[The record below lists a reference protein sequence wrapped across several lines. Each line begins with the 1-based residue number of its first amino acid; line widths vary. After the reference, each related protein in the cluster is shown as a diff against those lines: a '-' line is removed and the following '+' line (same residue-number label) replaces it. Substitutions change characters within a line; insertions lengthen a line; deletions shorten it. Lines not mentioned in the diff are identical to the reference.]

1 MEHLK
6 NVLAGARHVLLL
18 NQMDADIRPRSAFV
32 EDAAALRGD
41 LRRVAADLNRVTK
54 THELPVDERKAWPP
68 RWRPGDGCAARD
80 G

>member
-32 EDAAALRGD
+32 EDAAALR
-41 LRRVAADLNRVTK
+41 R
-54 THELPVDERKAWPP
+54 
-68 RWRPGDGCAARD
+68 
-80 G
+80 